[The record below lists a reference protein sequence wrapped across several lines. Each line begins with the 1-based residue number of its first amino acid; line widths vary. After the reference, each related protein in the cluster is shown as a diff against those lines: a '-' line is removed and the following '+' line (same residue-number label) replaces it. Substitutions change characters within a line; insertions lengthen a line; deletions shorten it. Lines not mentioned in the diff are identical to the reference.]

1 MSTPTVGELLKQR
14 FAEHGF
20 DKPDN
25 AIPITHIPPV
35 DWAIRFHIDRHDVT
49 HILMEA
55 PNTPLGEAY
64 VGGAEAASLG
74 IPRLAA
80 IVGFALICRLDVDFD
95 RVPRR
100 AMLLSMLRGY
110 DRHLYCRTKMVTGQ
124 PGVYRVE
131 DVLPLTLAEAR
142 RLTGIVGMDPPL
154 GRQGGIQRATAPA
167 PPRPHSGGFPGG

>member
-1 MSTPTVGELLKQR
+1 MAKTIAELLQNR

-35 DWAIRFHIDRHDVT
+35 DLAIRFHIDRHDVT

-80 IVGFALICRLDVDFD
+80 IIGFAAICKLDGDFD
-95 RVPRR
+95 AVPRR
-100 AMLLSMLRGY
+100 DMLKMMLKGY
-110 DRHLYCRTKMVTGQ
+110 DRHLHCKSRVVTGQ
-124 PGVYRVE
+124 PGVYSVE
-131 DVLPLTLAEAR
+131 AVLPLTVPEAQQLTCIVPMHAEW
-142 RLTGIVGMDPPL
+142 PL
-154 GRQGGIQRATAPA
+154 PKRNITLFDRMHT
-167 PPRPHSGGFPGG
+167 R